1 MKNIIYVVLALLIF
15 ASCEKPNKIAF
26 VDNGTLIND
35 YQEKKDVEAKFQ
47 LKQETFAKR
56 ADSISQAF
64 QAEAQKGQAEA
75 QRLARSNRKKAEEL
89 MGGLQQKQQMLQQQM
104 QNEEQTLR
112 QEFQAE
118 IDSVIVNVK
127 DFVKDYGKTNG
138 YNYILGTSDAA
149 ATVMY
154 GAEASD
160 LTQTILDALNAGY
173 KKTE

>member
-1 MKNIIYVVLALLIF
+1 MKNIIYVVLAMLIF
-15 ASCEKPNKIAF
+15 ASCEKPNKIGF

-47 LKQETFAKR
+47 VKEEAFRKR

-89 MGGLQQKQQMLQQQM
+89 MGGLQQKQQQLQQQM
-104 QNEEQTLR
+104 QIEQQQIT
-112 QEFQAE
+112 QEFQSE

-154 GAEASD
+154 GGEQSD
-160 LTQTILDALNAGY
+160 LTQTILEALNAGY
-173 KKTE
+173 KKE